1 MTAVREATPEGRYG
15 RTDDQRAD
23 RKLKIVGSVLGV
35 ALLGVVGW
43 IGYGYVT
50 GQGISAELIKFDI
63 VSDARTEAHLEVRK
77 GSETDGYCTVRALSK
92 DGSEVGRKETR
103 FAPGASR
110 IDEPRGD
117 ADAGAGHSRRAH
129 GLYRERLPGP
139 LNRPGCRI

>member
-63 VSDARTEAHLEVRK
+63 VSDVRTEAHLEVRK
-77 GSETDGYCTVRALSK
+77 DREVDGYCTVRALSK
-92 DGSEVGRKETR
+92 DGSEVGRKEAR
-103 FAPGASR
+103 FAPGADR
-110 IDEPRGD
+110 IDELVVMRTRALATAVELTGCT
-117 ADAGAGHSRRAH
+117 ADSSPAR
-129 GLYRERLPGP
+129 
-139 LNRPGCRI
+139 

>member
-15 RTDDQRAD
+15 RTHDQRAD

-43 IGYGYVT
+43 IGWGYVT
-50 GQGISAELIKFDI
+50 GEGISAELIKFDI
-63 VSDARTEAHLEVRK
+63 VSDTRTEAHLEVRK

-110 IDEPRGD
+110 IDELVVMRTRDRATAVELTGCTAGD
-117 ADAGAGHSRRAH
+117 SPAG
-129 GLYRERLPGP
+129 
-139 LNRPGCRI
+139 